1 MMATGYAPLG
11 CFFRQ
16 GMGQDAISLKPS
28 LGGTSAGERPRLAS
42 GRKRPIFERSRE
54 GDMDATLLPFIK
66 LFGFFGVII
75 GWAVYELV
83 KTRRDIDSK
92 R

>member
-1 MMATGYAPLG
+1 M
-11 CFFRQ
+11 
-16 GMGQDAISLKPS
+16 
-28 LGGTSAGERPRLAS
+28 
-42 GRKRPIFERSRE
+42 RSRE

-66 LFGFFGVII
+66 LFGFFGVLI

-83 KTRRDIDSK
+83 KTRRDINSK